1 MNVKF
6 PNITVS
12 LIHPDGYT
20 GTLLHPDSN
29 PFVIM
34 GVVKK
39 ALRTNNVPEE
49 TIDAFFE
56 EAANTNLNGHSG
68 LLQVV
73 TKWVNVA

>member
-29 PFVIM
+29 PFAIL

-56 EAANTNLNGHSG
+56 EAANSTGRT